1 MMMKQ
6 QQHKGRAPIKEAKE
20 FDEEVIQIDRVT
32 RVVKGGRRLRFRAT
46 VVIGNKKGKVGV
58 GIGKST
64 EVQGAISKAIAQAK
78 KNLITVP
85 MAGNTIPHRIYVKF
99 KSARIL
105 MMPACPGTGI
115 KAGGSLRKVAEL
127 AGIKDIMSK
136 SLGTTN
142 RLTNSQAAIKAL
154 SLLKPIPWLKIKA
167 APVEVKAAVAEE
179 RKPAFKP
186 KFTKKPYEKAP
197 DTKKAAHHDATP
209 ASEAKKAAP
218 TAHTP
223 SAETKHHAAPA
234 ATAAPA
240 ASSTPAEDS
249 ATPEK
254 AAE

>member
-1 MMMKQ
+1 MKPQ
-6 QQHKGRAPIKEAKE
+6 KGRAPIKEVKE
-20 FDEEVIQIDRVT
+20 FEEEVIQIDRVT

-78 KNLITVP
+78 KNLVTVP

-142 RLTNSQAAIKAL
+142 RLNNSQAAIKAL
-154 SLLKPIPWLKIKA
+154 GLLKPIPWLKLKA
-167 APVEVKAAVAEE
+167 APVEVKAAPEQTE
-179 RKPAFKP
+179 RRPAFNNKP
-186 KFTKKPYEKAP
+186 KFTPKPYSKTSDNKKP
-197 DTKKAAHHDATP
+197 AHGT
-209 ASEAKKAAP
+209 
-218 TAHTP
+218 
-223 SAETKHHAAPA
+223 APA
-234 ATAAPA
+234 ATH
-240 ASSTPAEDS
+240 S
-249 ATPEK
+249 ATPATETKPATPAPEAKSEK